1 MRRFSVI
8 AMLLLGF
15 WVGGCESKPRLVAV
29 TGKVMMQGKPLT
41 AGNIFFHPDI
51 ANEYRKD
58 KPSSQLR
65 LDGSFTIKTFP
76 FGEGVP
82 PGRYRVTLSP
92 DLASRIQ
99 RPVYADPSS
108 SPWNLE
114 VPPSGLKDQVFEIK

>member
-1 MRRFSVI
+1 MRRFPLI
-8 AMLLLGF
+8 AMLLLCI
-15 WVGGCESKPRLVAV
+15 WLGGCESRPRLVTV

-41 AGNIFFHPDI
+41 AGNIFLHPDI
-51 ANEYRKD
+51 ANEYQKD
-58 KPSSQLR
+58 KPSSQLQ

-99 RPVYADPSS
+99 RPAYADPSR
-108 SPWNLE
+108 SPWKLE
-114 VPPSGLKDQVFEIK
+114 VPTTGLKDQVFEIQ